1 MSNEA
6 YVDAE
11 FQKTKANFVD
21 KGVPVVVGEYGAYLK
36 TNGDGSLKCP
46 GQDAHRKDWTRYVTK
61 SMNAHGLVTML
72 WGRRRDVRPRDGRTE
87 KFGSDRLGRR
97 QCQ

>member
-11 FQKTKANFVD
+11 FQKMKTNFAD
-21 KGVPVVVGEYGAYLK
+21 KGVLAIVGEYDAYLK
-36 TNGDGSLKCP
+36 TNGDGRLTCP
-46 GQDAHRKDWTRYVTK
+46 GQDVYRKDWTQYVTK
-61 SMNAHGLVTML
+61 SMNAHGVAPML
-72 WGRRRDVRPRDGRTE
+72 WGRRRDVWPRDGRTE
-87 KFGSDRLGRR
+87 KFRSDRLGRR